1 MHHVGD
7 EAALHALPALL
18 DGDVAGP
25 HLGEDVSRQ
34 LGEGVLHV
42 DGVAGGRLYVAHAV
56 RPRQLLRFLAGHLEG
71 QSGEF
76 RAGTYGSV
84 EGRGAA

>member
-1 MHHVGD
+1 MHYVGD

-56 RPRQLLRFLAGHLEG
+56 RPRQLLRLLAGHLGGGGG

-76 RAGTYGSV
+76 RAGKYGRP
-84 EGRGAA
+84 G